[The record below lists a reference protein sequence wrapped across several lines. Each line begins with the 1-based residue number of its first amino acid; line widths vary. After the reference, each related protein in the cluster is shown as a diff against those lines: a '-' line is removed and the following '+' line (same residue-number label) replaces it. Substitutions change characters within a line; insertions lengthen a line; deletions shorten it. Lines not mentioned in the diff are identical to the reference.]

1 MGEKSEELARRL
13 EATVQEVVAVIE
25 KLSDEDWS
33 KVTEPEKWTV
43 GVTGHHL
50 AGALGAVAGMVA
62 ALASGRSQGAF
73 PATRLDEMNAS
84 HARDFARC
92 TKAETLALLKQGGT
106 TTAAVLR
113 GLTDDQL
120 ARSGT
125 VFTDAPPMTVE
136 QLVDLGLFGHIKE
149 HLGSIRKAAGP

>member
-50 AGALGAVAGMVA
+50 AGALGAVAGMIA
-62 ALASGRSQGAF
+62 ALATGRSQDAF
-73 PATRLDEMNAS
+73 PAARLDEMNAS
-84 HARDFARC
+84 HAREFARC
-92 TKAETLALLKQGGT
+92 TKAETLALLKQGGA

>member
-62 ALASGRSQGAF
+62 ALASGRPQGAF
-73 PATRLDEMNAS
+73 PAARLDELNAS
-84 HARDFARC
+84 HAREFARC
-92 TKAETLALLKQGGT
+92 TKAETLALLKQGAV

>member
-50 AGALGAVAGMVA
+50 AGALGAVTGMIA
-62 ALASGRSQGAF
+62 ALASSRTQGAF
-73 PATRLDEMNAS
+73 PAARLDEMNAS
-84 HARDFARC
+84 HAREFALC
-92 TKAETLALLKQGGT
+92 TKAETLALLKQGAAT
-106 TTAAVLR
+106 AAAVLR

-149 HLGSIRKAAGP
+149 HLGSIRKSTGT

>member
-25 KLSDEDWS
+25 KLSAEDWS
-33 KVTEPEKWTV
+33 KVIEPEKRTV

-50 AGALGAVAGMVA
+50 AGALGAVAGMIA
-62 ALASGRSQGAF
+62 ALAAGRSQGAF
-73 PATRLDEMNAS
+73 PAARLDEMNAS
-84 HARDFARC
+84 HAREFARC
-92 TKAETLALLKQGGT
+92 TKTETLALLKQGAA

-136 QLVDLGLFGHIKE
+136 QLVDLGLFGHIME